1 MAKATTTKPAA
12 EHALKSVDTPITT
25 SDDTQVDTQADADE
39 DSANIAVVVRK
50 KEIMARILER
60 ADTRQKIAKPIVEA
74 TLEILG
80 EALAAGETLALQPLG
95 QIKVKRIDDGEKA
108 SVVHCRVRQS
118 KDVADPETDVDSEPE
133 AVS

>member
-1 MAKATTTKPAA
+1 MAKAITKKP
-12 EHALKSVDTPITT
+12 EDSYALKSVETPVETVAETEET
-25 SDDTQVDTQADADE
+25 SVEEA
-39 DSANIAVVVRK
+39 IVVRK
-50 KEIMARILER
+50 KEFMARILER

-108 SVVHCRVRQS
+108 SVVHCRVRQA
-118 KDVADPETDVDSEPE
+118 KAVADPATEVDSEPE
-133 AVS
+133 TVV